1 MSKRGIMKCFIIF
14 PKYRILKCASV
25 SLLLKLALITF
36 FLSKISYYPFAYY
49 PPHLRFTKEA

>member
-36 FLSKISYYPFAYY
+36 FSLQNIILSICLLPSPFEIY
-49 PPHLRFTKEA
+49 